1 MKSERNDASNFFQ
14 KGCEI
19 MSNQDIKQLI
29 KSKRIFIYEIADVI
43 GITEFSLHRWFRH
56 DLTDEQR
63 QKVLD
68 AISTLEK
75 ARDSQ

>member
-1 MKSERNDASNFFQ
+1 
-14 KGCEI
+14 

-29 KSKRIFIYEIADVI
+29 KSKRIFIYEIADEI

-68 AISTLEK
+68 AISAL
-75 ARDSQ
+75 